1 MSTRLPTPIL
11 TSRRAN
17 AVHSTGPRTET
28 GQRRSALNALTNG
41 LTSQTAVL
49 PSEDPAAYQLHCS
62 QFQNEYQPQ
71 TPTEIQLVHELA
83 DTAWR
88 LNRLPLLEADLFA
101 CTANPPTEQAAISF
115 DIVDTHPPSPPSVF
129 TARASPISFRELST
143 SPATSRLSAATSNEP
158 PPSRTP

>member
-1 MSTRLPTPIL
+1 MSTSIPTPML
-11 TSRRAN
+11 TSRRATAN
-17 AVHSTGPRTET
+17 RANHSTGPRAET
-28 GQRRSALNALTNG
+28 GQRRSALTNG
-41 LTSQTAVL
+41 LTSQTAVCL
-49 PSEDPAAYQLHCS
+49 PRTRPP
-62 QFQNEYQPQ
+62 QPQ

-88 LNRLPLLEADLFA
+88 LNRIPLLEADPLA
-101 CTANPPTEQAAISF
+101 CAANPPTEQAAISF

-143 SPATSRLSAATSNEP
+143 SRATSRLSAATSNEP